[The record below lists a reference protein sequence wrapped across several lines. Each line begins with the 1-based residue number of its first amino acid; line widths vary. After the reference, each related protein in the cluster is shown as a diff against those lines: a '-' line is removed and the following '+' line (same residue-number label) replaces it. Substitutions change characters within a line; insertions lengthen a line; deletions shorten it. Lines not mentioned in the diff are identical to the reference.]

1 MATARKLV
9 CEKCQSSEDA
19 GPLFDA
25 LEQLA
30 KKEVPSCKNCNAAR
44 QIHLVFDFGLDAGG
58 KDSIALAAFL
68 PNPPAKWNDSK
79 GREVTFCPFL
89 VITAGAGGDRSVW
102 MPYWHIARE
111 GNKRTAKYGQWAP
124 YMDLDLY
131 VDLIE
136 QATASGLLDRHH
148 TRSG

>member
-1 MATARKLV
+1 MAIVRKSV
-9 CEKCQSSEDA
+9 CDRCHSSEDA
-19 GPLFDA
+19 GPLFDT
-25 LEQLA
+25 LERLA
-30 KKEVPSCKNCNAAR
+30 KKQVPPCKTCKAAQ
-44 QIHLVFDFGLDAGG
+44 QIHLVLDFGPDAG

-68 PNPPAKWNDSK
+68 PRPPREWSDSK
-79 GREVTFCPFL
+79 EREVTFCPFL
-89 VITAGAGGDRSVW
+89 VITAGAGRDRSVW

-111 GNKRTAKYGQWAP
+111 GNKRTAKYGQWAL
-124 YMDLDLY
+124 YMDLASY